1 MPVWQRK
8 EIQEVLLVKISPE
21 DMAISENMQALAGSL
36 SDLLEEIAGKPMGFS
51 LVVFNA
57 EAGSRLNYV
66 SNCDRQEVYSA
77 LKSLISGWEAGMPNI
92 PSHKIQG

>member
-1 MPVWQRK
+1 MPDPRRCQAG
-8 EIQEVLLVKISPE
+8 ILLVKIAPE

-57 EAGSRLNYV
+57 EPGSRMNYV

-77 LKSLISGWEAGMPNI
+77 LKSLIAGWEAGMPDI
-92 PSHKIQG
+92 PSHEIQG

>member
-1 MPVWQRK
+1 M
-8 EIQEVLLVKISPE
+8 KISPA
-21 DMAISENMQALAGSL
+21 DRAISESMQELATEL
-36 SDLLEEIAGKPMGFS
+36 HNRLEGIAGQTMGFS

-77 LKSLISGWEAGMPNI
+77 LKSLIAGWEGGMPDI
-92 PSHKIQG
+92 PSHEISG

>member
-1 MPVWQRK
+1 MPLRQRK

-21 DMAISENMQALAGSL
+21 DMAISKSMQDLAKEL
-36 SDLLEEIAGKPMGFS
+36 HDRLEGIAGKPMGFS

-77 LKSLISGWEAGMPNI
+77 LKSLISGWEAGMPDI

>member
-1 MPVWQRK
+1 M
-8 EIQEVLLVKISPE
+8 KIAPE

-57 EAGSRLNYV
+57 EAGSRMNYV
-66 SNCDRQEVYSA
+66 SNCNRQEVYGA
-77 LKSLISGWEAGMPNI
+77 LKSLIAGWEAGMPDI
-92 PSHKIQG
+92 PSHDVRG